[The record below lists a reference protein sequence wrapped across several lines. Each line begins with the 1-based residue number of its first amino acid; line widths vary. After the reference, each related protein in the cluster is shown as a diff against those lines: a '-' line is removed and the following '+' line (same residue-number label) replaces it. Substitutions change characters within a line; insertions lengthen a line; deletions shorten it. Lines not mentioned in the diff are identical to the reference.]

1 MTDKQNKS
9 DIKISDRFKIT
20 ETDSLR
26 QTSQT
31 YEIEITKIYF
41 NEYWRAK
48 FKGKQSGHIGEIPVD
63 ILSGTDTTLD
73 DARGPRWT
81 FEVSKIA

>member
-1 MTDKQNKS
+1 VTMQNIP
-9 DIKISDRFKIT
+9 DIKTSDKFKIT

-26 QTSQT
+26 KISRTF
-31 YEIEITKIYF
+31 EIEITKVYF
-41 NEYWRAK
+41 DEYWRAK
-48 FKGKQSGHIGEIPVD
+48 FKSKQAGHIGEFPVD

-81 FEVSKIA
+81 FEVSKID